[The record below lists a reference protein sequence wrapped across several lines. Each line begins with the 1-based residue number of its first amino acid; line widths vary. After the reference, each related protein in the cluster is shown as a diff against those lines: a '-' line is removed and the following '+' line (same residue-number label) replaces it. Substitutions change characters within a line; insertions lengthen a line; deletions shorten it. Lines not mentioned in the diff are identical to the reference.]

1 MAYAF
6 VFLVAVGVGV
16 AVYIT
21 TVRTAGPMAQ
31 GFSGAGEPASPDP
44 GLYVPVTPAGPDWQS
59 RLTGFLGLVIAV
71 VAGAVLLALTLYT
84 GVDWLVRLA
93 TDAIGD

>member
-1 MAYAF
+1 MA
-6 VFLVAVGVGV
+6 
-16 AVYIT
+16 
-21 TVRTAGPMAQ
+21 
-31 GFSGAGEPASPDP
+31 PAK
-44 GLYVPVTPAGPDWQS
+44 PDWQS

-71 VAGAVLLALTLYT
+71 VTGAVLLAFTLYT

>member
-16 AVYIT
+16 AVYVT
-21 TVRTAGPMAQ
+21 TMRSGGPVAAGSF
-31 GFSGAGEPASPDP
+31 GTTEPVPPDP
-44 GLYVPVTPAGPDWQS
+44 GLYVPVTPAKPDWQS

-71 VAGAVLLALTLYT
+71 VTGAVLLAFTLYT

>member
-16 AVYIT
+16 AVYVT
-21 TVRTAGPMAQ
+21 TVRSGGPVAASSFGTA
-31 GFSGAGEPASPDP
+31 EPVPPDP
-44 GLYVPVTPAGPDWQS
+44 GLYVPVTPAKPDWQS

-71 VAGAVLLALTLYT
+71 VTGAVLLAFTLYT

>member
-6 VFLVAVGVGV
+6 VFLLAVGVGV
-16 AVYIT
+16 GVYIT
-21 TVRTAGPMAQ
+21 TVRSGGSVAA
-31 GFSGAGEPASPDP
+31 GFSGAAEPVPPDP
-44 GLYVPVTPAGPDWQS
+44 GLYVPVTPAKPDWQS

-71 VAGAVLLALTLYT
+71 VTGAVLLAFTLYT